1 MQKTAFEREHIV
13 EQIKTFFSGI
23 HDISDFYLRMYTLNG
38 MCRTCDGRGH
48 VNSTAE
54 QCPTCHSSGS
64 SDVWR
69 NAALAKH
76 HEQNR

>member
-1 MQKTAFEREHIV
+1 MQKTAFQPEHIV
-13 EQIKTFFSGI
+13 DQVKAFFNGI
-23 HDISDFYLRMYTLNG
+23 HDMSDFYLRMYTLNG
-38 MCRTCDGRGH
+38 MCRSCDGRGYES
-48 VNSTAE
+48 NAE
-54 QCPTCHSSGS
+54 EPCPTCHSSGS